1 MNFKE
6 HKSIPTALLLTVAL
20 VWGSTFA
27 IMKHSLGRIDVNSFL
42 AWRFLVAAFIMA
54 LIRPQSFRH
63 ITPSFLLRG
72 ELAGLLLG
80 CGYIFQTFGLTL
92 TTVAKTG
99 FITGLYAIFVPLIGA
114 LFFRSKIS
122 KIQWIAVGLA
132 TIGTA
137 FLSLHGFHMGLG
149 EFLVLVGALFYALH
163 IIGLSHWSPERDSY
177 ALAMIQMATV
187 GLLALLGSF
196 KSGFQAPH
204 DRGVWVVIIYSAIA
218 ASAFAFIVQTW
229 AQSFMSGI
237 TVGIIL
243 TMEYIFAAAFGVL
256 LVHEHLTWRILVGG
270 ILMMVGLYLA
280 ILFEEPQASLKTTSH
295 EKIAQ

>member
-42 AWRFLVAAFIMA
+42 AWRFLVAALIMA

-72 ELAGLLLG
+72 IMAGLFLG
-80 CGYIFQTFGLTL
+80 LGYIFQTFGLTL

-99 FITGLYAIFVPLIGA
+99 FITGLYAIFVPLIA
-114 LFFRSKIS
+114 AVFFRHQIS
-122 KIQWIAVGLA
+122 RMQWFAVGLA
-132 TIGTA
+132 TIGTG
-137 FLSLHGFHMGLG
+137 FLSLHGLSIGLG
-149 EFLVLVGALFYALH
+149 EFLVLVGALFFALH
-163 IIGLSHWSPERDSY
+163 IIGLGRWSPNRDSY

-187 GLLALLGSF
+187 GLLALVGSF
-196 KSGFQAPH
+196 KSGFHAPH
-204 DRGVWVVIIYSAIA
+204 DRGVWAVIIYCAIA
-218 ASAFAFIVQTW
+218 ASAFAFMVQTW
-229 AQSFMSGI
+229 AQSFMSA
-237 TVGIIL
+237 TSVGIIL
-243 TMEYIFAAAFGVL
+243 TMEYIFAAVFGVV
-256 LVHEHLTWRILVGG
+256 LVHEHLTWRTIVGG
-270 ILMMVGLYLA
+270 ICMMVGLYLA
-280 ILFEEPQASLKTTSH
+280 ILFDEPQTTQGVAGH